1 MGKGAGKI
9 YPATERIPLICD
21 RMIHLAVDLL
31 GADTPEEELCRGA
44 VRALVG
50 NPALFLH
57 LCGHA
62 DVLSAV
68 TAEIGAAEIAGRYEI
83 VDAPVARGNNED
95 PMQAYQRT
103 DALPVRRHAVGS
115 RGGSGRRHHLRR
127 DRRCAGHL
135 HHDPGQAAAP
145 RPILAVELTNP
156 AGEPLLLLDCGA
168 NIDSRPE
175 LYPAFAHR
183 VTPICDASAVPR
195 RASRCCPTVP
205 KPKRDVR
212 LSRRRTPL
220 LAEQPFRFVGNIEAT
235 SALRGTA
242 DVIVCDGFHGNILL
256 KSIEGSA
263 KAALDEVAAR
273 LSAAGPNPPLWRTF
287 RDCSPPLRLQHAGG
301 SLPLLGVRKPVM
313 KGHGSAT
320 GEAIVHMADRLA
332 LLCRNRFIERVAET
346 VR

>member
-1 MGKGAGKI
+1 MS
-9 YPATERIPLICD
+9 D
-21 RMIHLAVDLL
+21 QMIHLAVDLL

-68 TAEIGAAEIAGRYEI
+68 TAEIGAAEITGRYEI
-83 VDAPVARGNNED
+83 VDAPVALSNNED

-103 DALPVRRHAVGS
+103 DASLCAAMRLAHEGAAGGVITCGATGAVLVTSIMILGKLPR
-115 RGGSGRRHHLRR
+115 L
-127 DRRCAGHL
+127 
-135 HHDPGQAAAP
+135 

-175 LYPAFAHR
+175 LYPAFAHLG
-183 VTPICDASAVPR
+183 DAYMRCIGCSSPRIALLSNGAEAKKGCEAVK
-195 RASRCCPTVP
+195 AAHA
-205 KPKRDVR
+205 
-212 LSRRRTPL
+212 L

-235 SALRGTA
+235 SALRGSA

-263 KAALDEVAAR
+263 KAALDEVSAR
-273 LSAAGPNPPLWRTF
+273 LFAAGLESAAVADVLATVRRRYDYNT
-287 RDCSPPLRLQHAGG
+287 QGG
-301 SLPLLGVRKPVM
+301 ALLLGVRKPVM

>member
-1 MGKGAGKI
+1 MS
-9 YPATERIPLICD
+9 D
-21 RMIHLAVDLL
+21 QMIHLAVDLL

-83 VDAPVARGNNED
+83 VDAPVALSNNED

-103 DALPVRRHAVGS
+103 DASLCAAMRLAHEGAAGGVITCGATGAVLVTSIMILGKLPR
-115 RGGSGRRHHLRR
+115 L
-127 DRRCAGHL
+127 
-135 HHDPGQAAAP
+135 

-175 LYPAFAHR
+175 LYPAFAHLG
-183 VTPICDASAVPR
+183 DAYMRCIGCSSPRIALLSNGAEAKKGCEAVK
-195 RASRCCPTVP
+195 AAHA
-205 KPKRDVR
+205 
-212 LSRRRTPL
+212 L

-263 KAALDEVAAR
+263 KAALDEVSAR
-273 LSAAGPNPPLWRTF
+273 LSAAGLESAAVADILATVRRRYDYNT
-287 RDCSPPLRLQHAGG
+287 QGG
-301 SLPLLGVRKPVM
+301 ALLLGVRKPVR

>member
-1 MGKGAGKI
+1 MS
-9 YPATERIPLICD
+9 D
-21 RMIHLAVDLL
+21 QMIHLAVDLL

-83 VDAPVARGNNED
+83 VDAPVALSNNED

-103 DALPVRRHAVGS
+103 GASLCAAMRLAHEGAAGGVITCGATGAVLVTSIMILGKLPR
-115 RGGSGRRHHLRR
+115 L
-127 DRRCAGHL
+127 
-135 HHDPGQAAAP
+135 

-175 LYPAFAHR
+175 LYPAFAHLG
-183 VTPICDASAVPR
+183 DAYMRCIGCSSPRIALLSNGAEAKKGCEAVK
-195 RASRCCPTVP
+195 AAHA
-205 KPKRDVR
+205 
-212 LSRRRTPL
+212 L

-263 KAALDEVAAR
+263 KAALDEVSAR
-273 LSAAGPNPPLWRTF
+273 LSAAGLESAAVADILATVRRRYDYNT
-287 RDCSPPLRLQHAGG
+287 QGG
-301 SLPLLGVRKPVM
+301 ALLLGVRKPVM

>member
-1 MGKGAGKI
+1 MS
-9 YPATERIPLICD
+9 D
-21 RMIHLAVDLL
+21 QMIHLAVDLL

-83 VDAPVARGNNED
+83 VDAPVALSNNED

-103 DALPVRRHAVGS
+103 DASLCAAMRLAHEGAAGGVITCGATGAVLVTSIMILGKLPR
-115 RGGSGRRHHLRR
+115 L
-127 DRRCAGHL
+127 
-135 HHDPGQAAAP
+135 

-175 LYPAFAHR
+175 LYPAFAHLG
-183 VTPICDASAVPR
+183 DAYMRCIGCASPRIALLSNGAEAKKGCEAVK
-195 RASRCCPTVP
+195 AAHA
-205 KPKRDVR
+205 
-212 LSRRRTPL
+212 L

-235 SALRGTA
+235 SALRGSA

-263 KAALDEVAAR
+263 KAALDEVSAR
-273 LSAAGPNPPLWRTF
+273 LSAAGLESAAVADILATVRRRYDYNT
-287 RDCSPPLRLQHAGG
+287 QGG
-301 SLPLLGVRKPVM
+301 ALLLGVRKPVM

>member
-1 MGKGAGKI
+1 MS
-9 YPATERIPLICD
+9 D
-21 RMIHLAVDLL
+21 QMIHLAVDLL

-62 DVLSAV
+62 DVLSSV
-68 TAEIGAAEIAGRYEI
+68 TTEIGAAEIAGRYEI
-83 VDAPVARGNNED
+83 VDAPVALSNNED

-103 DALPVRRHAVGS
+103 DASLCAAMRLAHEGAAGGVITCGATGAVLVTSIMILGKLPR
-115 RGGSGRRHHLRR
+115 L
-127 DRRCAGHL
+127 
-135 HHDPGQAAAP
+135 

-175 LYPAFAHR
+175 LYPAFAHLG
-183 VTPICDASAVPR
+183 DAYMRCIGCSSPRIALLSNGAEAKKGCEAVK
-195 RASRCCPTVP
+195 AAHA
-205 KPKRDVR
+205 
-212 LSRRRTPL
+212 L

-263 KAALDEVAAR
+263 KAALDEVSAR
-273 LSAAGPNPPLWRTF
+273 LSAAGLESVAVADILATVRRRYDYNT
-287 RDCSPPLRLQHAGG
+287 QGG
-301 SLPLLGVRKPVM
+301 ALLLGVRKPVM

>member
-1 MGKGAGKI
+1 MS
-9 YPATERIPLICD
+9 D
-21 RMIHLAVDLL
+21 QMIHLAVDLL

-83 VDAPVARGNNED
+83 VDAPVALSNNED

-103 DALPVRRHAVGS
+103 DASLCAAMRLAHEGAAGGVITCGATGAVLVTAIMILGKLPR
-115 RGGSGRRHHLRR
+115 L
-127 DRRCAGHL
+127 
-135 HHDPGQAAAP
+135 

-175 LYPAFAHR
+175 LYPAFAHLG
-183 VTPICDASAVPR
+183 DAYMRCIGCSSPRIALLSNGAEAKKGCEAVK
-195 RASRCCPTVP
+195 AAHA
-205 KPKRDVR
+205 
-212 LSRRRTPL
+212 L

-263 KAALDEVAAR
+263 KAALDEVSAR
-273 LSAAGPNPPLWRTF
+273 LSAAGLESAAVANILATVRRRYDYNT
-287 RDCSPPLRLQHAGG
+287 QGG
-301 SLPLLGVRKPVM
+301 ALLLGVRKPVM

>member
-1 MGKGAGKI
+1 MS
-9 YPATERIPLICD
+9 D
-21 RMIHLAVDLL
+21 QMIHLAVDLL

-44 VRALVG
+44 VRALIG

-83 VDAPVARGNNED
+83 VDAPVALSNNED

-103 DALPVRRHAVGS
+103 DASLCAAMRLAHEGAAGGVITCGATGAVLVTSIMILGKLPR
-115 RGGSGRRHHLRR
+115 L
-127 DRRCAGHL
+127 
-135 HHDPGQAAAP
+135 

-175 LYPAFAHR
+175 LYPAFAHLG
-183 VTPICDASAVPR
+183 DAYMRCIGCSSPRIALLSNGAEAKKGCEAVK
-195 RASRCCPTVP
+195 AAHA
-205 KPKRDVR
+205 
-212 LSRRRTPL
+212 L
-220 LAEQPFRFVGNIEAT
+220 LAKQPFRFVGNIEAT

-263 KAALDEVAAR
+263 KAALDEVSAR
-273 LSAAGPNPPLWRTF
+273 LSAAGLESAAVADILATVRRRYDYNT
-287 RDCSPPLRLQHAGG
+287 QGG
-301 SLPLLGVRKPVM
+301 ALLLGVRKPVM

>member
-1 MGKGAGKI
+1 MS
-9 YPATERIPLICD
+9 D
-21 RMIHLAVDLL
+21 QMIHLAVDLL

-44 VRALVG
+44 VRALIG

-83 VDAPVARGNNED
+83 VDAPVALSNNED

-103 DALPVRRHAVGS
+103 DASLCAAMRLAHEGAAGGVITCGATGAVLVTSIMILGKLPR
-115 RGGSGRRHHLRR
+115 L
-127 DRRCAGHL
+127 
-135 HHDPGQAAAP
+135 

-175 LYPAFAHR
+175 LYPAFAHLG
-183 VTPICDASAVPR
+183 DAYMRCIGCSSPRIALLSNGAEAKKGCEAVK
-195 RASRCCPTVP
+195 AAHA
-205 KPKRDVR
+205 
-212 LSRRRTPL
+212 L

-263 KAALDEVAAR
+263 KAALDEVSAR
-273 LSAAGPNPPLWRTF
+273 LSAAGLESAAVADILATVRRRYDYNT
-287 RDCSPPLRLQHAGG
+287 QGG
-301 SLPLLGVRKPVM
+301 ALLLGVRKPVM

-332 LLCRNRFIERVAET
+332 LLCRNRFIERVAKT

>member
-1 MGKGAGKI
+1 MS
-9 YPATERIPLICD
+9 D
-21 RMIHLAVDLL
+21 QMIHLAVDLL

-44 VRALVG
+44 VRALIG

-62 DVLSAV
+62 DVISSV

-83 VDAPVARGNNED
+83 VDAPVALSNNED

-103 DALPVRRHAVGS
+103 DASLCAAMRLAHEGAAGGVITCGATGAVLVTAIMILGKLPR
-115 RGGSGRRHHLRR
+115 L
-127 DRRCAGHL
+127 
-135 HHDPGQAAAP
+135 

-175 LYPAFAHR
+175 LYPAFAHLG
-183 VTPICDASAVPR
+183 DAYMRCIGCSSPRIALLSNGAEAKKGCEAVK
-195 RASRCCPTVP
+195 AAHA
-205 KPKRDVR
+205 
-212 LSRRRTPL
+212 L
-220 LAEQPFRFVGNIEAT
+220 LAEQPLRFVGNIEAT

-263 KAALDEVAAR
+263 KAALDEVSAR
-273 LSAAGPNPPLWRTF
+273 LSAAGLESAAVANILATVRRRYDYNT
-287 RDCSPPLRLQHAGG
+287 QGG
-301 SLPLLGVRKPVM
+301 ALLLGVRKPVM

>member
-1 MGKGAGKI
+1 MS
-9 YPATERIPLICD
+9 D
-21 RMIHLAVDLL
+21 QMIHLAVDLL

-62 DVLSAV
+62 DVISSV

-83 VDAPVARGNNED
+83 VDAPVALSNNED

-103 DALPVRRHAVGS
+103 DASLCAAMRLSHEGAAGGVITCGATGAVLVTSIMILGKLPR
-115 RGGSGRRHHLRR
+115 L
-127 DRRCAGHL
+127 
-135 HHDPGQAAAP
+135 

-175 LYPAFAHR
+175 LYPAFAHLG
-183 VTPICDASAVPR
+183 DAYMRCIGCSSPRIALLSNGAEAKKGCEAVK
-195 RASRCCPTVP
+195 AAHA
-205 KPKRDVR
+205 
-212 LSRRRTPL
+212 L

-273 LSAAGPNPPLWRTF
+273 LSAAGLESAAVADILATVRRRYDYNT
-287 RDCSPPLRLQHAGG
+287 QGG
-301 SLPLLGVRKPVM
+301 ALLLGVRKPVM

-346 VR
+346 VS

>member
-1 MGKGAGKI
+1 MS
-9 YPATERIPLICD
+9 D
-21 RMIHLAVDLL
+21 QMIHLAVDLL

-83 VDAPVARGNNED
+83 VDAPVALSNNED

-103 DALPVRRHAVGS
+103 DASLCAAMRLAHEGAAGGVITCGATGAVLVTSIMILGKLPR
-115 RGGSGRRHHLRR
+115 L
-127 DRRCAGHL
+127 
-135 HHDPGQAAAP
+135 

-175 LYPAFAHR
+175 LYPTFAHLG
-183 VTPICDASAVPR
+183 DAYMRCIGCSSPRIALLSNGAEAKKGCEAVK
-195 RASRCCPTVP
+195 AAHA
-205 KPKRDVR
+205 
-212 LSRRRTPL
+212 L

-235 SALRGTA
+235 SALRGSA

-263 KAALDEVAAR
+263 KAALDEVSAR
-273 LSAAGPNPPLWRTF
+273 LSAAGLESAAVADILATVRRRYDYNT
-287 RDCSPPLRLQHAGG
+287 QGG
-301 SLPLLGVRKPVM
+301 ALLLGVRKPVM

>member
-1 MGKGAGKI
+1 MS
-9 YPATERIPLICD
+9 D
-21 RMIHLAVDLL
+21 QMIHLAVDLL

-83 VDAPVARGNNED
+83 VDAPVALSNNED

-103 DALPVRRHAVGS
+103 DASLCAAMRLAHEGAAGGVITCGATGAVLVTSIMILGKLPR
-115 RGGSGRRHHLRR
+115 L
-127 DRRCAGHL
+127 
-135 HHDPGQAAAP
+135 

-175 LYPAFAHR
+175 LYPAFAHLG
-183 VTPICDASAVPR
+183 DAYMRCIGCSSPRIALLSNGAEAKKGCEAVK
-195 RASRCCPTVP
+195 AAHA
-205 KPKRDVR
+205 
-212 LSRRRTPL
+212 L

-263 KAALDEVAAR
+263 KAALDEVSAR
-273 LSAAGPNPPLWRTF
+273 LSAAGLESAAVADILATVRRRYDYNT
-287 RDCSPPLRLQHAGG
+287 QGG
-301 SLPLLGVRKPVM
+301 ALLLGVRKPVM

-332 LLCRNRFIERVAET
+332 LLYRNRFIERVAET

>member
-1 MGKGAGKI
+1 MS
-9 YPATERIPLICD
+9 D
-21 RMIHLAVDLL
+21 QMIHLAVDLL

-83 VDAPVARGNNED
+83 VDAPVALSNNED

-103 DALPVRRHAVGS
+103 DASLCAAMRLAHEGAAGGVITCGATGAVLVTSIMILGKLPR
-115 RGGSGRRHHLRR
+115 L
-127 DRRCAGHL
+127 
-135 HHDPGQAAAP
+135 

-175 LYPAFAHR
+175 LYPAFAHLG
-183 VTPICDASAVPR
+183 DAYMRCIGCSSPRIALLTNGAEAKKGCEAVK
-195 RASRCCPTVP
+195 AAHA
-205 KPKRDVR
+205 
-212 LSRRRTPL
+212 L

-263 KAALDEVAAR
+263 KAALD
-273 LSAAGPNPPLWRTF
+273 
-287 RDCSPPLRLQHAGG
+287 
-301 SLPLLGVRKPVM
+301 
-313 KGHGSAT
+313 
-320 GEAIVHMADRLA
+320 
-332 LLCRNRFIERVAET
+332 
-346 VR
+346 

>member
-1 MGKGAGKI
+1 MS
-9 YPATERIPLICD
+9 D
-21 RMIHLAVDLL
+21 QMIHLAVDLL

-83 VDAPVARGNNED
+83 VDAPVALSNNED

-103 DALPVRRHAVGS
+103 DASLCATMRLAHEGAAGGVITCGATGAVLVTSIMILGKLPR
-115 RGGSGRRHHLRR
+115 L
-127 DRRCAGHL
+127 
-135 HHDPGQAAAP
+135 

-175 LYPAFAHR
+175 LYPAFAHLG
-183 VTPICDASAVPR
+183 DAYMRCIGCSSPRIALLSNGAEAKKGCEAVK
-195 RASRCCPTVP
+195 AAHA
-205 KPKRDVR
+205 
-212 LSRRRTPL
+212 L

-263 KAALDEVAAR
+263 KAALDEVSAR
-273 LSAAGPNPPLWRTF
+273 LSAAGLESAAVADILATVRRRYDYNT
-287 RDCSPPLRLQHAGG
+287 QGG
-301 SLPLLGVRKPVM
+301 ALLLGVRKPVM

-332 LLCRNRFIERVAET
+332 LLCRNRFIERVAKT

>member
-1 MGKGAGKI
+1 MS
-9 YPATERIPLICD
+9 D
-21 RMIHLAVDLL
+21 QMIHLAVDLL

-83 VDAPVARGNNED
+83 VDAPVALSNNED

-103 DALPVRRHAVGS
+103 DASLCAAMRLSHEGAAGGVITCGATGAVLVTSIMILGKLPR
-115 RGGSGRRHHLRR
+115 L
-127 DRRCAGHL
+127 
-135 HHDPGQAAAP
+135 

-175 LYPAFAHR
+175 LYPAFAHLG
-183 VTPICDASAVPR
+183 DAYMRCIGCASPRIALLSNGAEAKKGCEAVK
-195 RASRCCPTVP
+195 AAHA
-205 KPKRDVR
+205 
-212 LSRRRTPL
+212 L

-263 KAALDEVAAR
+263 KAALDEVSAR
-273 LSAAGPNPPLWRTF
+273 LFAAGLESAAVADVLATVRRRYDYNT
-287 RDCSPPLRLQHAGG
+287 QGG
-301 SLPLLGVRKPVM
+301 ALLLGVRKPVM

>member
-1 MGKGAGKI
+1 MS
-9 YPATERIPLICD
+9 D
-21 RMIHLAVDLL
+21 QMIHLAVDLL

-83 VDAPVARGNNED
+83 VDAPVALSNNED

-103 DALPVRRHAVGS
+103 DASLCAAMRLAHEGAAGGVITCGATGAVLVTSIMILGKLPR
-115 RGGSGRRHHLRR
+115 L
-127 DRRCAGHL
+127 
-135 HHDPGQAAAP
+135 

-175 LYPAFAHR
+175 LYPAFAHLG
-183 VTPICDASAVPR
+183 DAYMRCIGCSSPRIALLSNGAEAKKGCEAVK
-195 RASRCCPTVP
+195 AAHA
-205 KPKRDVR
+205 
-212 LSRRRTPL
+212 L

-263 KAALDEVAAR
+263 KAALDEVSAR
-273 LSAAGPNPPLWRTF
+273 LSAAGLESAAVADILATVRRRYDYNT
-287 RDCSPPLRLQHAGG
+287 QGG
-301 SLPLLGVRKPVM
+301 ALLLGVRKPVM

>member
-1 MGKGAGKI
+1 MS
-9 YPATERIPLICD
+9 D
-21 RMIHLAVDLL
+21 QMIHLAVDLL

-83 VDAPVARGNNED
+83 VDAPVALSNNED

-103 DALPVRRHAVGS
+103 DASLCATMRLAHEGAAGGVITCGATGAVLVTSIMILGKLPR
-115 RGGSGRRHHLRR
+115 L
-127 DRRCAGHL
+127 
-135 HHDPGQAAAP
+135 

-175 LYPAFAHR
+175 LYPAFAHLG
-183 VTPICDASAVPR
+183 DAYMRCIGCASPRIALLSNGAEAKKGCEAVK
-195 RASRCCPTVP
+195 AAHA
-205 KPKRDVR
+205 
-212 LSRRRTPL
+212 L

-263 KAALDEVAAR
+263 KAALDEVSAR
-273 LSAAGPNPPLWRTF
+273 LSAAGLESAAVADILATVRRRYDYNT
-287 RDCSPPLRLQHAGG
+287 QGG
-301 SLPLLGVRKPVM
+301 ALLLGVRKPVM

>member
-1 MGKGAGKI
+1 MS
-9 YPATERIPLICD
+9 D
-21 RMIHLAVDLL
+21 QMIHLAVDLL

-62 DVLSAV
+62 DVISSV

-83 VDAPVARGNNED
+83 VDAPVALSNNED

-103 DALPVRRHAVGS
+103 DASLCAAMRLAHEGAAGGVITCGATGAVLVTSIMILGKLPR
-115 RGGSGRRHHLRR
+115 L
-127 DRRCAGHL
+127 
-135 HHDPGQAAAP
+135 

-175 LYPAFAHR
+175 LYPAFAHLG
-183 VTPICDASAVPR
+183 DAYMRCIGCSSPRIALLSNGAEAKKGCEAVK
-195 RASRCCPTVP
+195 AAHA
-205 KPKRDVR
+205 
-212 LSRRRTPL
+212 L

-242 DVIVCDGFHGNILL
+242 DIIVCDGFHGNILL

-263 KAALDEVAAR
+263 KAALDEVSAR
-273 LSAAGPNPPLWRTF
+273 LSAAGLESAAVADILATVRRRYDYNT
-287 RDCSPPLRLQHAGG
+287 QGG
-301 SLPLLGVRKPVM
+301 ALLLGVRKPVM

>member
-1 MGKGAGKI
+1 MS
-9 YPATERIPLICD
+9 D
-21 RMIHLAVDLL
+21 QMIHLAVDLL

-44 VRALVG
+44 VRALIG

-62 DVLSAV
+62 NVLSAV
-68 TAEIGAAEIAGRYEI
+68 TAEIGAAESAGRYEI
-83 VDAPVARGNNED
+83 VDAPVALSNNED

-103 DALPVRRHAVGS
+103 DASLCAAMRLAHEGAAGGVITCGATGAVLVTSIMILGKLPR
-115 RGGSGRRHHLRR
+115 L
-127 DRRCAGHL
+127 
-135 HHDPGQAAAP
+135 

-175 LYPAFAHR
+175 LYPAFAHLG
-183 VTPICDASAVPR
+183 DAYMRCIGCSSPRIALLSNGAEAKKGCEAVK
-195 RASRCCPTVP
+195 AAHA
-205 KPKRDVR
+205 
-212 LSRRRTPL
+212 L
-220 LAEQPFRFVGNIEAT
+220 LAEQPLRFVGNIEAT

-263 KAALDEVAAR
+263 KAALDEVSAR
-273 LSAAGPNPPLWRTF
+273 LSAAGLESAAVADILATVRRRYDYNT
-287 RDCSPPLRLQHAGG
+287 QGG
-301 SLPLLGVRKPVM
+301 ALLLGVRKPVM

>member
-1 MGKGAGKI
+1 MS
-9 YPATERIPLICD
+9 D
-21 RMIHLAVDLL
+21 QMIHLAVDLL

-44 VRALVG
+44 VRALIG

-68 TAEIGAAEIAGRYEI
+68 TAEIGAAEITGRYEI
-83 VDAPVARGNNED
+83 VDAPVALSNNED

-103 DALPVRRHAVGS
+103 DASLCAAMRLAHEGAAGGVITCGATGAVLVTSIMILGKLPR
-115 RGGSGRRHHLRR
+115 L
-127 DRRCAGHL
+127 
-135 HHDPGQAAAP
+135 

-175 LYPAFAHR
+175 LYPAFAHLG
-183 VTPICDASAVPR
+183 DAYMRCIGCSSPRIALLSNGAEAKKGCEAVK
-195 RASRCCPTVP
+195 AAHA
-205 KPKRDVR
+205 
-212 LSRRRTPL
+212 L

-263 KAALDEVAAR
+263 KAALDEVSAR
-273 LSAAGPNPPLWRTF
+273 LSAAGLESAAVADILATVRRRYDYNT
-287 RDCSPPLRLQHAGG
+287 QGG
-301 SLPLLGVRKPVM
+301 ALLLGVRKPVM

-332 LLCRNRFIERVAET
+332 LLCRNQFIERVAET

>member
-1 MGKGAGKI
+1 MS
-9 YPATERIPLICD
+9 D
-21 RMIHLAVDLL
+21 QMIHLAVDLL

-44 VRALVG
+44 VRALIG

-83 VDAPVARGNNED
+83 VDAPVALSNNED

-103 DALPVRRHAVGS
+103 DASLCAAMRLAHEGAAGGVITCGATGAVLVTSIMILGKLPR
-115 RGGSGRRHHLRR
+115 L
-127 DRRCAGHL
+127 
-135 HHDPGQAAAP
+135 

-175 LYPAFAHR
+175 LYPAFAHLG
-183 VTPICDASAVPR
+183 DAYMRCIGCSSPRIALLSNGAEAKKGCEAVK
-195 RASRCCPTVP
+195 AAHA
-205 KPKRDVR
+205 
-212 LSRRRTPL
+212 L

-273 LSAAGPNPPLWRTF
+273 LSAAGLESAAVADILATVRRRYDYNT
-287 RDCSPPLRLQHAGG
+287 QGG
-301 SLPLLGVRKPVM
+301 ALLLGVRKPVM

>member
-1 MGKGAGKI
+1 MS
-9 YPATERIPLICD
+9 D
-21 RMIHLAVDLL
+21 QMIHLAVDLL
-31 GADTPEEELCRGA
+31 GADTPEEDLCRGA
-44 VRALVG
+44 VRALIG

-83 VDAPVARGNNED
+83 VDAPVALSNNED

-103 DALPVRRHAVGS
+103 DASLCAAMRLAHEGAAGGVITCGATGAVLVTSIMILGKLPR
-115 RGGSGRRHHLRR
+115 L
-127 DRRCAGHL
+127 
-135 HHDPGQAAAP
+135 

-156 AGEPLLLLDCGA
+156 AGEPLLLVDCGA

-175 LYPAFAHR
+175 LYPAFAHLG
-183 VTPICDASAVPR
+183 DAYMRCIGCSSPRIALLSNGAEAKKGCEAVK
-195 RASRCCPTVP
+195 AAHA
-205 KPKRDVR
+205 
-212 LSRRRTPL
+212 L

-263 KAALDEVAAR
+263 KAALDEVSAR
-273 LSAAGPNPPLWRTF
+273 LSAAGLESAAVANILATVRRRYDYNT
-287 RDCSPPLRLQHAGG
+287 QGG
-301 SLPLLGVRKPVM
+301 ALLLGVRKPVM

>member
-1 MGKGAGKI
+1 MS
-9 YPATERIPLICD
+9 D
-21 RMIHLAVDLL
+21 QMIHLAVDLL

-44 VRALVG
+44 VRALIG

-62 DVLSAV
+62 DVISSV
-68 TAEIGAAEIAGRYEI
+68 TAEIGTAEIAGRYEI
-83 VDAPVARGNNED
+83 VDAPVALSNNED

-103 DALPVRRHAVGS
+103 DASLCAAMRLAHEGAAGGVITCGATGAVLVTSIMILGKLPR
-115 RGGSGRRHHLRR
+115 L
-127 DRRCAGHL
+127 
-135 HHDPGQAAAP
+135 

-175 LYPAFAHR
+175 LYPAFAHLG
-183 VTPICDASAVPR
+183 DAYMRCIGCSSPRIALLSNGTEAKKGCEAVK
-195 RASRCCPTVP
+195 AAHA
-205 KPKRDVR
+205 
-212 LSRRRTPL
+212 L

-263 KAALDEVAAR
+263 KAALDEVSAR
-273 LSAAGPNPPLWRTF
+273 LSAAGLESAAVADILATVRRRYDYNA
-287 RDCSPPLRLQHAGG
+287 QGG
-301 SLPLLGVRKPVM
+301 ALLLGVRKPVM

>member
-1 MGKGAGKI
+1 MS
-9 YPATERIPLICD
+9 D
-21 RMIHLAVDLL
+21 QMIHLAVDLL

-44 VRALVG
+44 VRALIG

-62 DVLSAV
+62 DVISSV

-83 VDAPVARGNNED
+83 VDAPVALSNNED

-103 DALPVRRHAVGS
+103 DASLCAAMRLAHEGAAGGVITCGATGAVLVTSIMILGKLPR
-115 RGGSGRRHHLRR
+115 L
-127 DRRCAGHL
+127 
-135 HHDPGQAAAP
+135 

-156 AGEPLLLLDCGA
+156 TGEPLLLLDCGA

-175 LYPAFAHR
+175 LYPAFAHLG
-183 VTPICDASAVPR
+183 DAYMRCIGCSSPRIALLSNGAEAKKGCEAVK
-195 RASRCCPTVP
+195 AAHA
-205 KPKRDVR
+205 
-212 LSRRRTPL
+212 L

-263 KAALDEVAAR
+263 KAALDEVSAR
-273 LSAAGPNPPLWRTF
+273 LSAAGLESAAVADILATVRRRYDYNT
-287 RDCSPPLRLQHAGG
+287 QGG
-301 SLPLLGVRKPVM
+301 ALLLGVRKPVM

>member
-1 MGKGAGKI
+1 MS
-9 YPATERIPLICD
+9 D
-21 RMIHLAVDLL
+21 QMIHLAVDLL
-31 GADTPEEELCRGA
+31 GADTPEDELCRGA

-62 DVLSAV
+62 DVISSV

-83 VDAPVARGNNED
+83 VDAPVALSNNED

-103 DALPVRRHAVGS
+103 DASLCAAMRLAHEGAAGGVITCGATGAVLVTSIMILGKLPR
-115 RGGSGRRHHLRR
+115 L
-127 DRRCAGHL
+127 
-135 HHDPGQAAAP
+135 

-175 LYPAFAHR
+175 LYPAFAHLG
-183 VTPICDASAVPR
+183 DAYMRCIGCSSPRIALLSNGAEAKKGCEAVK
-195 RASRCCPTVP
+195 AAHA
-205 KPKRDVR
+205 
-212 LSRRRTPL
+212 L

-273 LSAAGPNPPLWRTF
+273 LSAAGLESAAVADILATVRRRYDYNT
-287 RDCSPPLRLQHAGG
+287 QGG
-301 SLPLLGVRKPVM
+301 ALLLGVRKPVM

>member
-1 MGKGAGKI
+1 MS
-9 YPATERIPLICD
+9 D
-21 RMIHLAVDLL
+21 QMIHLAVDLL

-83 VDAPVARGNNED
+83 VDAPVALSNNED

-103 DALPVRRHAVGS
+103 DASLCAAMRLAHEGAAGGVITCGATGAVLVTSIMILGKLPR
-115 RGGSGRRHHLRR
+115 L
-127 DRRCAGHL
+127 
-135 HHDPGQAAAP
+135 

-175 LYPAFAHR
+175 LYPAFAHLG
-183 VTPICDASAVPR
+183 DAYMRCIGCASPRIALLSNGAEAKKGCEAVK
-195 RASRCCPTVP
+195 AAHA
-205 KPKRDVR
+205 
-212 LSRRRTPL
+212 L

-263 KAALDEVAAR
+263 KAALDEVSAR
-273 LSAAGPNPPLWRTF
+273 LSAAGLESAAVADILATVRRRYDYNT
-287 RDCSPPLRLQHAGG
+287 QGG
-301 SLPLLGVRKPVM
+301 ALLLGVRKPVM

-332 LLCRNRFIERVAET
+332 LLCRNQFIERVAET

>member
-1 MGKGAGKI
+1 MS
-9 YPATERIPLICD
+9 D
-21 RMIHLAVDLL
+21 QMIHLAVDLL

-68 TAEIGAAEIAGRYEI
+68 TAEIGAAEIAGRHEI
-83 VDAPVARGNNED
+83 VDAPVALSNNED

-103 DALPVRRHAVGS
+103 DASLCAAMRLAHEGAAGGVITCGATGAVLVTSIMILGKLPR
-115 RGGSGRRHHLRR
+115 L
-127 DRRCAGHL
+127 
-135 HHDPGQAAAP
+135 

-175 LYPAFAHR
+175 LYPAFAHLG
-183 VTPICDASAVPR
+183 DAYMRCIGCSSPRIALLSNGAEAKKGCEAVK
-195 RASRCCPTVP
+195 AAHA
-205 KPKRDVR
+205 
-212 LSRRRTPL
+212 L

-263 KAALDEVAAR
+263 KAALDEVSAR
-273 LSAAGPNPPLWRTF
+273 LSAAGLESAAVADILATVRRRYDYNT
-287 RDCSPPLRLQHAGG
+287 QGG
-301 SLPLLGVRKPVM
+301 ALLLGVRKPVM

>member
-1 MGKGAGKI
+1 MS
-9 YPATERIPLICD
+9 D
-21 RMIHLAVDLL
+21 QMIHLAVDLL

-83 VDAPVARGNNED
+83 VDAPVALSNNED

-103 DALPVRRHAVGS
+103 DASLCAAMRLAHEGAAGGVITCGATGAVLVTSIMILGKLPR
-115 RGGSGRRHHLRR
+115 L
-127 DRRCAGHL
+127 
-135 HHDPGQAAAP
+135 

-175 LYPAFAHR
+175 LYPAFAHLG
-183 VTPICDASAVPR
+183 DAYMRCIGCSSPRIALLSNGAEAKKGCEAVK
-195 RASRCCPTVP
+195 AAHA
-205 KPKRDVR
+205 
-212 LSRRRTPL
+212 L

-263 KAALDEVAAR
+263 KAALDEVSAR
-273 LSAAGPNPPLWRTF
+273 LSAAGLESAAVADILATVRRRYDYNT
-287 RDCSPPLRLQHAGG
+287 QGG
-301 SLPLLGVRKPVM
+301 ALLLGVRKPVM

-332 LLCRNRFIERVAET
+332 LLCRNRFIDRVAET

>member
-1 MGKGAGKI
+1 MS
-9 YPATERIPLICD
+9 D
-21 RMIHLAVDLL
+21 QMIHLAVDLL

-83 VDAPVARGNNED
+83 VDAPVALSNNED

-103 DALPVRRHAVGS
+103 DASLCAAMRLAHEGAAGGVITCGATGAVLVTSIMILGKLPR
-115 RGGSGRRHHLRR
+115 L
-127 DRRCAGHL
+127 
-135 HHDPGQAAAP
+135 

-175 LYPAFAHR
+175 LYPAFAHLG
-183 VTPICDASAVPR
+183 DAYMRCIGCSSPRIALLSNGAEAKKGCEAVK
-195 RASRCCPTVP
+195 AAHA
-205 KPKRDVR
+205 
-212 LSRRRTPL
+212 L
-220 LAEQPFRFVGNIEAT
+220 LAEQPFRFVGNVEAT

-273 LSAAGPNPPLWRTF
+273 LSAAGLESAAVADILATVRRRYDYNT
-287 RDCSPPLRLQHAGG
+287 QGG
-301 SLPLLGVRKPVM
+301 ALLLGVRKPVM

>member
-1 MGKGAGKI
+1 MS
-9 YPATERIPLICD
+9 D
-21 RMIHLAVDLL
+21 QMIHLAVDLL

-83 VDAPVARGNNED
+83 VDAPVALSNNED

-103 DALPVRRHAVGS
+103 DASLCAAMRLAHEGAAGGVITCGATGAVLVTSIMILGKLPR
-115 RGGSGRRHHLRR
+115 L
-127 DRRCAGHL
+127 
-135 HHDPGQAAAP
+135 

-175 LYPAFAHR
+175 LYPAFAHLG
-183 VTPICDASAVPR
+183 DAYMRCIGCSSPRIALLSNGAEAKKGCEAVK
-195 RASRCCPTVP
+195 AAHA
-205 KPKRDVR
+205 
-212 LSRRRTPL
+212 L

-263 KAALDEVAAR
+263 KAALDEVSAR
-273 LSAAGPNPPLWRTF
+273 LSAAGLESAAVADILATVRRRYDYNT
-287 RDCSPPLRLQHAGG
+287 QGG
-301 SLPLLGVRKPVM
+301 ALLLGVRKPVM

-320 GEAIVHMADRLA
+320 GEAIMHMADRLA

>member
-1 MGKGAGKI
+1 MS
-9 YPATERIPLICD
+9 D
-21 RMIHLAVDLL
+21 QMIHLAVDLL

-44 VRALVG
+44 VRALIG

-83 VDAPVARGNNED
+83 VDAPVALSNNED

-103 DALPVRRHAVGS
+103 DASLCAAMRLAHEGAAGGVITCGATGAVLVTSIMILGKLPR
-115 RGGSGRRHHLRR
+115 L
-127 DRRCAGHL
+127 
-135 HHDPGQAAAP
+135 

-156 AGEPLLLLDCGA
+156 AREPLLLLDCGA

-175 LYPAFAHR
+175 LYPAFAHLG
-183 VTPICDASAVPR
+183 DAYMRCIGCSSPRIALLSNGAEAKKGCEAVK
-195 RASRCCPTVP
+195 AAHA
-205 KPKRDVR
+205 
-212 LSRRRTPL
+212 L

-263 KAALDEVAAR
+263 KAALDEVSAR
-273 LSAAGPNPPLWRTF
+273 LSAAGLESAAVADILATVRRRYDYNT
-287 RDCSPPLRLQHAGG
+287 QGG
-301 SLPLLGVRKPVM
+301 ALLLGVRKPVM

>member
-1 MGKGAGKI
+1 MS
-9 YPATERIPLICD
+9 D
-21 RMIHLAVDLL
+21 QMIHLAVDLL

-44 VRALVG
+44 VRALIG

-68 TAEIGAAEIAGRYEI
+68 TAEIGAAELAGRYEI
-83 VDAPVARGNNED
+83 VDAPVALSNNED

-103 DALPVRRHAVGS
+103 DASLCAAMRLAHEGAAGGVITCGATGAVLVTSIMILGKLPR
-115 RGGSGRRHHLRR
+115 L
-127 DRRCAGHL
+127 
-135 HHDPGQAAAP
+135 

-175 LYPAFAHR
+175 LYPAFAHLG
-183 VTPICDASAVPR
+183 DAYMRCIGCSSPRIALLSNGAEAKKGCEAVK
-195 RASRCCPTVP
+195 AAHA
-205 KPKRDVR
+205 
-212 LSRRRTPL
+212 L

-263 KAALDEVAAR
+263 KAALDEVSAR
-273 LSAAGPNPPLWRTF
+273 LSAAGLESAAVADILATVRRRYDYNT
-287 RDCSPPLRLQHAGG
+287 QGG
-301 SLPLLGVRKPVM
+301 ALLLGVRKPVM

>member
-1 MGKGAGKI
+1 MS
-9 YPATERIPLICD
+9 D
-21 RMIHLAVDLL
+21 QMIHLAVDLL

-44 VRALVG
+44 VRALIG

-62 DVLSAV
+62 NVISSV

-83 VDAPVARGNNED
+83 VDAPVALSNNED

-103 DALPVRRHAVGS
+103 DASLCAAMRLAHEGAAGGVITCGATGAVLVTSIMILGKLPR
-115 RGGSGRRHHLRR
+115 L
-127 DRRCAGHL
+127 
-135 HHDPGQAAAP
+135 

-175 LYPAFAHR
+175 LYPAFAHLG
-183 VTPICDASAVPR
+183 DAYMRCIGCSSPR
-195 RASRCCPTVP
+195 IALLSNGAEAKKGCETV
-205 KPKRDVR
+205 KAAHA
-212 LSRRRTPL
+212 L

-263 KAALDEVAAR
+263 KAALDEVSAR
-273 LSAAGPNPPLWRTF
+273 LSAAGLESAAVADILATVRRRYDYNT
-287 RDCSPPLRLQHAGG
+287 QGG
-301 SLPLLGVRKPVM
+301 ALLLGVRKPVM

>member
-1 MGKGAGKI
+1 MS
-9 YPATERIPLICD
+9 D
-21 RMIHLAVDLL
+21 QMIHLAVDLL

-44 VRALVG
+44 VRALIG

-62 DVLSAV
+62 NVISSV

-83 VDAPVARGNNED
+83 VDAPVALSNNED

-103 DALPVRRHAVGS
+103 DASLCAAMRLAHEGAAGGVITCGATGAVLVTSIMILGKLPR
-115 RGGSGRRHHLRR
+115 L
-127 DRRCAGHL
+127 
-135 HHDPGQAAAP
+135 

-175 LYPAFAHR
+175 LYPAFAHLG
-183 VTPICDASAVPR
+183 DAYMRCIGCSSPRIALLSNGAEAKKGCEAVK
-195 RASRCCPTVP
+195 AAHA
-205 KPKRDVR
+205 
-212 LSRRRTPL
+212 L

-235 SALRGTA
+235 SALRGSA

-263 KAALDEVAAR
+263 KAALDEVSAR
-273 LSAAGPNPPLWRTF
+273 LSAAGLESAAVADILATVRRRYDYNT
-287 RDCSPPLRLQHAGG
+287 QGG
-301 SLPLLGVRKPVM
+301 ALLLGVRKPVM

>member
-1 MGKGAGKI
+1 MS
-9 YPATERIPLICD
+9 D
-21 RMIHLAVDLL
+21 QMIHLAVDLL

-83 VDAPVARGNNED
+83 VDAPVALSNNED

-103 DALPVRRHAVGS
+103 DASLCAAMRLAHEGAAGGVITCGATGAVLVTSIMILGKLPR
-115 RGGSGRRHHLRR
+115 L
-127 DRRCAGHL
+127 
-135 HHDPGQAAAP
+135 

-175 LYPAFAHR
+175 LYPAFAHLGNAYMR
-183 VTPICDASAVPR
+183 CIGCSSPRIALLSNGSEAKKGCEAVK
-195 RASRCCPTVP
+195 AAHA
-205 KPKRDVR
+205 
-212 LSRRRTPL
+212 L

-263 KAALDEVAAR
+263 KAALDEVSAR
-273 LSAAGPNPPLWRTF
+273 LSAAGLESAAVADVLATVRRRYDYNT
-287 RDCSPPLRLQHAGG
+287 QGG
-301 SLPLLGVRKPVM
+301 ALLLGVRKPVM

>member
-1 MGKGAGKI
+1 MS
-9 YPATERIPLICD
+9 D
-21 RMIHLAVDLL
+21 QMIHLAVDLL

-44 VRALVG
+44 VRALIG

-62 DVLSAV
+62 DVISSV

-83 VDAPVARGNNED
+83 VDAPVALSNNED

-103 DALPVRRHAVGS
+103 DASLCAAMRLAHEGAAGGVITCGATGAVLVTSIMILGKLPR
-115 RGGSGRRHHLRR
+115 L
-127 DRRCAGHL
+127 
-135 HHDPGQAAAP
+135 

-156 AGEPLLLLDCGA
+156 AGEPLLLVDCGA

-175 LYPAFAHR
+175 LYPAFAHLG
-183 VTPICDASAVPR
+183 DAYMRCIGCSSPRIALLSNGAEAKKGCEAVK
-195 RASRCCPTVP
+195 AAHA
-205 KPKRDVR
+205 
-212 LSRRRTPL
+212 L

-263 KAALDEVAAR
+263 KAALDEVSAR
-273 LSAAGPNPPLWRTF
+273 LSAAGLESAAVANILATVRRRYDYNT
-287 RDCSPPLRLQHAGG
+287 QGG
-301 SLPLLGVRKPVM
+301 ALLLGVRKPVM

>member
-1 MGKGAGKI
+1 MS
-9 YPATERIPLICD
+9 D
-21 RMIHLAVDLL
+21 QMIHLAVDLL

-83 VDAPVARGNNED
+83 VDAPVALSNNED

-103 DALPVRRHAVGS
+103 DASLCAAMRLAHEGAAGGVITCGATGAVLVTSIMILGKLPR
-115 RGGSGRRHHLRR
+115 L
-127 DRRCAGHL
+127 
-135 HHDPGQAAAP
+135 

-175 LYPAFAHR
+175 LYPAFAHLG
-183 VTPICDASAVPR
+183 DAYMRCIGCSSPRIALLSNGAEAKKGCEAVK
-195 RASRCCPTVP
+195 AAHA
-205 KPKRDVR
+205 
-212 LSRRRTPL
+212 L
-220 LAEQPFRFVGNIEAT
+220 LAEQPLRFVGNIEAT

-263 KAALDEVAAR
+263 KAALDEVSAR
-273 LSAAGPNPPLWRTF
+273 LSAAGLESAAVANILATVRRRYDYNT
-287 RDCSPPLRLQHAGG
+287 QGG
-301 SLPLLGVRKPVM
+301 ALLLGVRKPVM

>member
-1 MGKGAGKI
+1 MS
-9 YPATERIPLICD
+9 D
-21 RMIHLAVDLL
+21 QMIHLAVDLL

-83 VDAPVARGNNED
+83 VDAPVALSNNED

-103 DALPVRRHAVGS
+103 DASLCAAMRLAHEGAAGGVITCGATGAVLVTSIMILGKLPR
-115 RGGSGRRHHLRR
+115 L
-127 DRRCAGHL
+127 
-135 HHDPGQAAAP
+135 

-175 LYPAFAHR
+175 LYPAFAHLG
-183 VTPICDASAVPR
+183 DAYMRCIGCSSPRIALLSNGAEAKKGCEAVK
-195 RASRCCPTVP
+195 AAHA
-205 KPKRDVR
+205 
-212 LSRRRTPL
+212 L

-263 KAALDEVAAR
+263 KAALDEVSAR
-273 LSAAGPNPPLWRTF
+273 LSAAGLESAAVANILATVRRRYDYNT
-287 RDCSPPLRLQHAGG
+287 QGG
-301 SLPLLGVRKPVM
+301 ALLLGVRKPVM

>member
-1 MGKGAGKI
+1 MS
-9 YPATERIPLICD
+9 D
-21 RMIHLAVDLL
+21 QMIHLAVDLL

-62 DVLSAV
+62 DVISSV

-83 VDAPVARGNNED
+83 VDAPVALSNNED

-103 DALPVRRHAVGS
+103 DASLCAAMRLAHEGAAGGVITCGATGAVLVTSIMILGKLPR
-115 RGGSGRRHHLRR
+115 L
-127 DRRCAGHL
+127 
-135 HHDPGQAAAP
+135 

-175 LYPAFAHR
+175 LYPAFAHLG
-183 VTPICDASAVPR
+183 DAYMRCIGCSSPRIALLSNGAEAKKGCEAVK
-195 RASRCCPTVP
+195 AAHA
-205 KPKRDVR
+205 
-212 LSRRRTPL
+212 L
-220 LAEQPFRFVGNIEAT
+220 LAKQPFRFVGNVEAT

-263 KAALDEVAAR
+263 KAALDEVSAR
-273 LSAAGPNPPLWRTF
+273 LSAAGLESAAVADVLATVRRRYDYNT
-287 RDCSPPLRLQHAGG
+287 QGG
-301 SLPLLGVRKPVM
+301 ALLLGVRKPVM

>member
-1 MGKGAGKI
+1 MS
-9 YPATERIPLICD
+9 D
-21 RMIHLAVDLL
+21 QMIHLAVDLL

-44 VRALVG
+44 VRALIG

-83 VDAPVARGNNED
+83 VDAPVALSNNED

-103 DALPVRRHAVGS
+103 DASLCAAMRLAHEGAAGGVITCGATGAVLVTSIMILGKLPR
-115 RGGSGRRHHLRR
+115 L
-127 DRRCAGHL
+127 
-135 HHDPGQAAAP
+135 

-175 LYPAFAHR
+175 LYPAFAHLG
-183 VTPICDASAVPR
+183 DAYMRCIGCSSPRIALLSNGAEAKKGCEAVK
-195 RASRCCPTVP
+195 AAHA
-205 KPKRDVR
+205 
-212 LSRRRTPL
+212 L

-235 SALRGTA
+235 SSLRGTA

-263 KAALDEVAAR
+263 KAALDEVSAR
-273 LSAAGPNPPLWRTF
+273 LSAAGLESAAVADILATVRRRYDYNT
-287 RDCSPPLRLQHAGG
+287 QGG
-301 SLPLLGVRKPVM
+301 ALLLGVRKPVM